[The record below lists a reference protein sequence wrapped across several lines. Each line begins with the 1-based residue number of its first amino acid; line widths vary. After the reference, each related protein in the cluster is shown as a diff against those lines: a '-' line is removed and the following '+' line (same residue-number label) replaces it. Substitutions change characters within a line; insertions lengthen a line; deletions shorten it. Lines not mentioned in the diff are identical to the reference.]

1 VNRFLLLFLI
11 SAIIL
16 GRGDFASAASE
27 SLTADKLVER
37 ERRRLEELFIW
48 KMSEELKLAVEIETP
63 FAEAIRALNREKA
76 KVNQDLSKALQEI
89 ENSKTVK
96 QREVALQNYEMA
108 WRRYGDLPIK
118 EMVRMRPILGSE
130 KLGQYLVVKSLMA
143 EKLKSLSTSGKM

>member
-1 VNRFLLLFLI
+1 
-11 SAIIL
+11 
-16 GRGDFASAASE
+16 
-27 SLTADKLVER
+27 
-37 ERRRLEELFIW
+37 
-48 KMSEELKLAVEIETP
+48 MSEELKLAVEIETP